1 MVINIDSNFISNL
14 FIIFLCLILFE
25 PVMNNIVIPIFSF
38 IGKILSGIYNFIAKP
53 IRKLCVAFDKWNKNP
68 PKKDFESF

>member
-1 MVINIDSNFISNL
+1 MVMVIDGNLISRIL
-14 FIIFLCLILFE
+14 LGVFCLIVFDAFMKVVGFPFLE
-25 PVMNNIVIPIFSF
+25 F
-38 IGKILSGIYNFIAKP
+38 IGNVLSSVYNFIAKP